1 MAPYG
6 SVEDADS
13 APNSRTS
20 PAASAVTSGGSTTP
34 NQHQVSDCS
43 SRFETLHHQVTQATK
58 RNRMRRP
65 NTYKHT
71 RTEKATGCEFQEQ

>member
-20 PAASAVTSGGSTTP
+20 PAASAITSGGSTTP
-34 NQHQVSDCS
+34 NPHQVSDCS

-58 RNRMRRP
+58 RNRTRRP
-65 NTYKHT
+65 TKGQQTLINTHT
-71 RTEKATGCEFQEQ
+71 DRKSNRL